1 MAMTDI
7 LILIGLPLLVG
18 MSIAIACMLVN
29 LNDAIRNVSINV
41 DNRYYDLCHEVE
53 VDTEGV
59 REDIS
64 KSLSDLNNL
73 LNEYNKNLDK
83 LANSVVGYSHDVEVL
98 KETTLEF
105 KMMVAKYAAAVY
117 DNQHD
122 LEKQLNSL
130 GDSQMKI
137 LESMATVFHK
147 IPPVT
152 AKDIFKGGET
162 HDDSEQGEDEGHTD
176 ETGGTSDHM

>member
-1 MAMTDI
+1 MATTDI
-7 LILIGLPLLVG
+7 LIVIGLALLAG
-18 MSIAIACMLVN
+18 MGIAVACALVN
-29 LNDAIRNVSINV
+29 LNDAIQNLKIFV
-41 DNRYYDLCHEVE
+41 DNRYYDLCHEVA
-53 VDTEGV
+53 VDTGEV

-64 KSLSDLNNL
+64 KSLGDLNDL
-73 LNEYNKNLDK
+73 LSEYNKNLDK
-83 LANSVVGYSHDVEVL
+83 LADSVVGYSHNVEVL

-105 KMMVAKYAAAVY
+105 KILVTKYAAAVY

-176 ETGGTSDHM
+176 ETGGTSDNP

>member
-1 MAMTDI
+1 MVTTDI
-7 LILIGLPLLVG
+7 LVIIVLALLSGIG
-18 MSIAIACMLVN
+18 IAVACALVN
-29 LNDAIRNVSINV
+29 LNDVIRNLKIFV
-41 DNRYYDLCHEVE
+41 DNRYYDLCHEVA
-53 VDTEGV
+53 VDTGEV
-59 REDIS
+59 REDIG
-64 KSLSDLNNL
+64 KSLSDLNDL
-73 LNEYNKNLDK
+73 LSEYNKNLDK
-83 LANSVVGYSHDVEVL
+83 LTNSVVEYSHDVEIL

-105 KMMVAKYAAAVY
+105 KMLVAKYAAAVY

-162 HDDSEQGEDEGHTD
+162 NDNSEQGEDEGHTD
-176 ETGGTSDHM
+176 ETGGTSDNP

>member
-7 LILIGLPLLVG
+7 LILIGVPLLVG
-18 MSIAIACMLVN
+18 IGIAIACMLSN
-29 LNDAIRNVSINV
+29 LNDAIRNLKIFV

-53 VDTEGV
+53 TDTEFV

-64 KSLSDLNNL
+64 KSLGDLNNL
-73 LNEYNKNLDK
+73 LSEYNKNLDK
-83 LANSVVGYSHDVEVL
+83 LADAVIGYSHDVEVL

-162 HDDSEQGEDEGHTD
+162 HDNSEQGEDEGHSD
-176 ETGGTSDHM
+176 EAGGTSDHM

>member
-7 LILIGLPLLVG
+7 LVIIVLALLSGIGVAIGCAIKDLSE
-18 MSIAIACMLVN
+18 SIQN
-29 LNDAIRNVSINV
+29 LKIFV

-53 VDTEGV
+53 ADTESV

-64 KSLSDLNNL
+64 KSLGDLNDL
-73 LNEYNKNLDK
+73 LSEYNKNLDK
-83 LANSVVGYSHDVEVL
+83 LADAVVGYSHDVEVL

-176 ETGGTSDHM
+176 ETGGASDNP